1 MSTVNAHA
9 DCHSGIP
16 AGANI
21 AALLAD
27 ASQALAVDHAAA
39 RSLVARA
46 IEMLDSL
53 PADTRSSGLAPWQVR
68 KLERY
73 VEANIAEA
81 ITLENMA
88 ACVKLSPSHFGRVF
102 KTSLGET
109 PRAYVLRKRVER
121 ARKLMMESAASLAE
135 IALDCGLY
143 DQSHLN
149 RIFRRY
155 SGTSPHAWRRS
166 NLQA

>member
-1 MSTVNAHA
+1 MSTVNTYA
-9 DCHSGIP
+9 DRRSGVP
-16 AGANI
+16 AGAII
-21 AALLAD
+21 AGLLAD
-27 ASQALAVDHAAA
+27 ASEALAVDHATA
-39 RSLVARA
+39 RSLVVRA

-53 PADTRSSGLAPWQVR
+53 PADRRSNGLAPWQVH

-73 VEANIAEA
+73 VDANIANA
-81 ITLENMA
+81 ITLESMA
-88 ACVKLSPSHFGRVF
+88 ACVRLSASHFGRVF
-102 KTSLGET
+102 KASLGET

-121 ARKLMMESAASLAE
+121 ARQLMTESASSLAE
-135 IALDCGLY
+135 IAIDCGLY

-166 NLQA
+166 KLLA